1 MDAPVDLSWAM
12 KRCVMAVS
20 SQEDWWWR
28 EFVLGS
34 HFGEPVTMGFVADC
48 RTAYAMYL
56 GTDVLLL
63 HPTVREAETI
73 LDVFRSSQSR
83 EATSDGV

>member
-1 MDAPVDLSWAM
+1 MDKPVDLAWAM
-12 KRCVMAVS
+12 NRFVVGVQS
-20 SQEDWWWR
+20 NDDLWWR

-73 LDVFRSSQSR
+73 LDVFRSCQSR
-83 EATSDGV
+83 EATHE